1 MYTYK
6 YMDKETLLKK
16 FGKNVRI
23 ERIKQDLSQQQLADI
38 MKVGQGY
45 LASIER
51 GKENMSLGKVLEL
64 AEYLNVD
71 IEKLLTF
78 K

>member
-1 MYTYK
+1 MN
-6 YMDKETLLKK
+6 KEKLLKQ
-16 FGKNVRI
+16 FGTNVKI
-23 ERIKQDLSQQQLADI
+23 ERLRQNLSQEQVAEI
-38 MKVGQGY
+38 MGVSHAY
-45 LASIER
+45 YASIER